1 MKITKNVLKE
11 RLYNRR
17 YYVPNSL
24 TLGNMFCGFLC
35 IIYATSG
42 RTEKAFF
49 AILIAILLDGL
60 DGRVA
65 RRLNATS
72 KFGIEFDSFSDLV
85 SFGIAPAILV
95 YNWCF
100 KLLADEFGVFVCF
113 IYALCAASRLAKF
126 NIAEP
131 NPKGFVGLPS
141 PGAAGMVAS
150 SVYLNPGLEPSFT
163 MACVCAVLMLG
174 LAYLMVSPIPY
185 HKLKTRRRRKGMNLI
200 STLGLGA
207 LIALVWY
214 YNHTGLFLLALA
226 YALSGPVNLIFN
238 TFKRKPPED
247 TLGEVDTPDSPPDL
261 KVLK

>member
-1 MKITKNVLKE
+1 MKISKTQIKE

-24 TLGNMFCGFLC
+24 TLGNMFCGFLSV
-35 IIYATSG
+35 IYANSG
-42 RTEKAFF
+42 RYEKAVF

-65 RRLNATS
+65 RRLNATT

-85 SFGIAPAILV
+85 SFGIAPAILM

-100 KLLADEFGVFVCF
+100 RVLADEFGVFVCF

-126 NIAEP
+126 NISEP
-131 NPKGFVGLPS
+131 NPKGFVGMPT
-141 PGAAGMVAS
+141 PAAAGMAVS
-150 SVYLNPGLEPSFT
+150 IVYLQTNLEPNFMLVSVG
-163 MACVCAVLMLG
+163 AAAMLG

-185 HKLKTRRRRKGMNLI
+185 LKVKPRHRKGLALI
-200 STLGLGA
+200 NTLGLGA

-214 YNHTGLFLLALA
+214 YNKLGLFVLASS
-226 YALSGPVNLIFN
+226 YTLSGPLSMLFSKSKEKKQTIVNDVEKDDL
-238 TFKRKPPED
+238 
-247 TLGEVDTPDSPPDL
+247 DSEHMS
-261 KVLK
+261 VQ